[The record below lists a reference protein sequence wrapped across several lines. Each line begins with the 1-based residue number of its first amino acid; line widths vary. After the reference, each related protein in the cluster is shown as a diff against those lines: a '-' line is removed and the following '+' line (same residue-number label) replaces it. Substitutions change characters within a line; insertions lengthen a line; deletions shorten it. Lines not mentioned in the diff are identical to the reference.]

1 MDESSILEAMEQVQ
15 DEISQLDE
23 SIQEYQDSDEENVI
37 ESSVSG
43 RVKKI
48 NVSAGSDLS
57 DIMVSDGALMVLSL
71 DGKMAVFLSGV
82 SGVSAGD
89 SVTVTLSSGTQVTG
103 TVDSASGEDCVV
115 TLTGAY
121 DPRTTGNHRDFRY
134 RFRSECFRKCKCF
147 RGNNPADSGRKCQ

>member
-1 MDESSILEAMEQVQ
+1 MQ

-57 DIMVSDGALMVLSL
+57 DIMVSDGALMVQ
-71 DGKMAVFLSGV
+71 KWQFLSAEYPGY
-82 SGVSAGD
+82 
-89 SVTVTLSSGTQVTG
+89 LQ
-103 TVDSASGEDCVV
+103 EI
-115 TLTGAY
+115 L
-121 DPRTTGNHRDFRY
+121 
-134 RFRSECFRKCKCF
+134 
-147 RGNNPADSGRKCQ
+147 

>member
-1 MDESSILEAMEQVQ
+1 MQ

-57 DIMVSDGALMVLSL
+57 DIMVSDGALMCFRWME
-71 DGKMAVFLSGV
+71 KWQFLSAEYPGY
-82 SGVSAGD
+82 
-89 SVTVTLSSGTQVTG
+89 LQ
-103 TVDSASGEDCVV
+103 EI
-115 TLTGAY
+115 L
-121 DPRTTGNHRDFRY
+121 
-134 RFRSECFRKCKCF
+134 
-147 RGNNPADSGRKCQ
+147 